1 MKELLTLCSPTLS
14 WRLQKISNPVPVTVP
29 EGVTIMF
36 GANGAG
42 KSTLGSIIEK
52 GWNITTNRI
61 TTPHTEGKLP
71 VKMIEFGDIHSLAG
85 FHTEYYQQRLE
96 ATMND
101 DVPSVAELLGPRI
114 LLPRWAE
121 LTSRFSLT
129 DITDKKVN
137 YLSSGELRKLLLI
150 NTLLD
155 SPKLLILDNP
165 YIGLDAPSR
174 DIFNDTLQEIA
185 ATGTS
190 VMLLLCNP
198 VEIPDFTDLFLPI
211 ADMCIGTP
219 VYAADG
225 ATPTAMREIAWSMMD
240 YAIDL
245 SAIPV
250 RPAPVG
256 DHDVTFSLHDCRVAY
271 GRRTILEHIDWTVHR
286 GEGWAL
292 AGPNGS
298 GKSLLLSLIYADN
311 PQAYSNHITL
321 FDKRRGSGES
331 IWDIKRRIGYVSP
344 EMHLYFRSGGT
355 ALQVVA
361 QGLRDTVGNFGT
373 PTPAAREEAMRW
385 LRLLHMEDIAD
396 KPYRTLS
403 AGMQRLLLIA
413 RTFIKHPDLL
423 IFDEPLHGLDAA
435 RKRAVRAL
443 LNEIARRDSPSIIY
457 VTHYL
462 PEVPESVDHR
472 FTLTKHHGDVE

>member
-1 MKELLTLCSPTLS
+1 MHQEKLHDMKELLTLCSPTLS

-185 ATGTS
+185 ASHQREREALAEKSREMIREALQETMGW
-190 VMLLLCNP
+190 LLQS
-198 VEIPDFTDLFLPI
+198 
-211 ADMCIGTP
+211 
-219 VYAADG
+219 
-225 ATPTAMREIAWSMMD
+225 RMD
-240 YAIDL
+240 
-245 SAIPV
+245 SAIE
-250 RPAPVG
+250 
-256 DHDVTFSLHDCRVAY
+256 SLQQRC
-271 GRRTILEHIDWTVHR
+271 
-286 GEGWAL
+286 GEIVEDSYTYLNRKMELGERE
-292 AGPNGS
+292 
-298 GKSLLLSLIYADN
+298 KKLLKKY
-311 PQAYSNHITL
+311 
-321 FDKRRGSGES
+321 
-331 IWDIKRRIGYVSP
+331 
-344 EMHLYFRSGGT
+344 
-355 ALQVVA
+355 
-361 QGLRDTVGNFGT
+361 
-373 PTPAAREEAMRW
+373 
-385 LRLLHMEDIAD
+385 
-396 KPYRTLS
+396 
-403 AGMQRLLLIA
+403 
-413 RTFIKHPDLL
+413 
-423 IFDEPLHGLDAA
+423 
-435 RKRAVRAL
+435 
-443 LNEIARRDSPSIIY
+443 
-457 VTHYL
+457 
-462 PEVPESVDHR
+462 
-472 FTLTKHHGDVE
+472 